1 MLDGTYV
8 YGCYSVDFSV
18 DGDFVTFKK
27 LLKELGIQRFTGS
40 LESRFHMIIELYKE
54 YYSVDSTKYL
64 IVMFLIDY
72 LVANEDRHTN
82 NFHLCG

>member
-1 MLDGTYV
+1 
-8 YGCYSVDFSV
+8 
-18 DGDFVTFKK
+18 
-27 LLKELGIQRFTGS
+27 
-40 LESRFHMIIELYKE
+40 MIIELYKE

-82 NFHLCG
+82 NFGILVTQSGGIARIKFLPIILI